1 MQQLSQIR
9 KRQGPAHKH
18 HVLSEGSTFW
28 VVARGA
34 SMAPAWQDGARLLIE
49 PALLSSIYPGEP
61 VLFHD
66 GSQLI
71 AHRLVRRSLRDG
83 RFQTKA
89 DAVCEPDP
97 WHSADALKG
106 RVVAL
111 QDGTS
116 IRLIGSGASL
126 WQQRL
131 IGLRDRAHTGLH
143 AVAASVM
150 RSDPFVGAIPSLS
163 ASEAR
168 HTWAANQ
175 VLRQHLDDALRLM
188 QQAGCGAIVLKG
200 QALIASGMVDAADRP
215 MGDVDLLIKTEDR
228 ERTLAVLL
236 ANGWKPAGNQSRLR
250 AELDDQITFE
260 DPAGVRFDIH
270 WNIVT
275 GGWRFRR
282 VIRPDLDGLW
292 ERSRVLPSGWR
303 VFSDEDLFLHLCLHL
318 ILSGGGGLKWW
329 RDLESLLA
337 KRGAAMNWDAVA
349 ARAKAWR
356 IQGIVWLA
364 LDTLWQRWRAPVPL
378 ALIQRLRPSPARRV
392 LLRRLALP
400 VAGDARESR
409 LRRHSRE
416 LCLMDSVRDGLQVF
430 IGWANPPGA
439 WLRFKTSPV
448 R

>member
-1 MQQLSQIR
+1 MQQLSQSR
-9 KRQGPAHKH
+9 KRQGPAHQQ
-18 HVLSEGSTFW
+18 HVLSAGSAFW

-49 PALLSSIYPGEP
+49 PASLSSVYPGEP

-71 AHRLVRRSLRDG
+71 AHRLLRRSLRDG

-97 WHSADALKG
+97 WRSADALRG

-111 QDGTS
+111 QNGTS
-116 IRLIGSGASL
+116 IRLIGSGASR

-131 IGLRDRAHTGLH
+131 VGLRDRAHMGLH
-143 AVAASVM
+143 AVAALLM
-150 RSDPFVGAIPSLS
+150 PNNRSLAAPLS
-163 ASEAR
+163 TSANEAR
-168 HTWAANQ
+168 LTWAANQ

-188 QQAGCGAIVLKG
+188 SQVGCDAIVLKG
-200 QALIASGMVDAADRP
+200 QALIASEIVDAADRP
-215 MGDVDLLIKTEDR
+215 MGDVDLLIRPEHRDQA
-228 ERTLAVLL
+228 LAALL
-236 ANGWKPAGNQSRLR
+236 AHGWKPAGNQSRLR
-250 AELDDQITFE
+250 AELDDQITLE

-275 GGWRFRR
+275 GGWRFRS

-337 KRGAAMNWDAVA
+337 KRGASMDWDAVA
-349 ARAKAWR
+349 ARAQAWR

-364 LDTLWQRWRAPVPL
+364 LDTLWQRWRAPIPL
-378 ALIQRLRPSPARRV
+378 ALIQRLRPAPWRRV
-392 LLRRLALP
+392 LLRRLLASNL
-400 VAGDARESR
+400 ANDIYESR
-409 LRRHSRE
+409 LRRHTRE
-416 LCLMDSVRDGLQVF
+416 LYLIDDLLDRLRILFRWLV
-430 IGWANPPGA
+430 PPAA
-439 WLRFKTSPV
+439 WLRFKSGIS
-448 R
+448 